1 MVFGRLSFDHLTD
14 DLARD
19 VDRPY
24 GTVSNY
30 NTLIDALCKKG
41 KLKEAKNVLLGE
53 NWCETWYYYL

>member
-53 NWCETWYYYL
+53 N